1 MLKRL
6 FKRRSPAPER
16 MVRCNAL
23 LPRRFHPDV
32 YTSLMHTC
40 EREKG
45 HAGGHKSVT
54 LTGRVY
60 SWGSRDP
67 VDEEA

>member
-32 YTSLMHTC
+32 YTSPTHTC